1 MTSEIDKAIPPGT
14 YQVRLVGPCRSGLY
28 VDSGSCVR
36 NYRRIQEMAVQ
47 KLSKLLA
54 SKFSIKIPES
64 VFSNPNSSRTDN
76 HGYQEWRPNQGGFQ
90 KVPFAFLRFIP
101 IKETI
106 RLDTPNDWAEIEI
119 TERHYT
125 QFDRAILTCCLCLKI
140 TIREKVGVIKF
151 RNLVESIAG
160 NEAKNAIYEEAS
172 ELLSLLRM
180 NLNSIKKIAPINL
193 INHEAILLGFHRIYE
208 FYNSQNI
215 EMAFELGYHCL
226 IHHDYKNFC
235 DQCFNPDCSVF
246 ISDGNSLLVSKSQY
260 ENDLF
265 SPKYIIEYYQYYYSA
280 LMRIDDDLFFKIEDI
295 ESHSRGKVSLRELQ
309 KTRIEIQNKRD
320 TARYFFY
327 TVNDIVN
334 SLRPIDLAYW
344 KAMVNT
350 WRTDDIESD
359 IESKASH
366 LNQII
371 AEIGSQINDRN
382 SRRTN
387 LIILG
392 LTCLTLISIVAD
404 VLSFT
409 TIGRELTLSIQ
420 RATIMSGALLF
431 ATIVFIVGK
440 R

>member
-1 MTSEIDKAIPPGT
+1 MTSEIERAIDPGT

-28 VDSGSCVR
+28 VDSGSSVKH
-36 NYRRIQEMAVQ
+36 YRKLQEMAVR
-47 KLSKLLA
+47 KVSKQMA
-54 SKFSIKIPES
+54 SKFLIKIPES
-64 VFSNPNSSRTDN
+64 VFESPDSSRVQN
-76 HGYQEWRPNQGGFQ
+76 QGQQEWRPNQGGFQ

-101 IKETI
+101 KRKNIP
-106 RLDTPNDWAEIEI
+106 LDTAEDWAEIEI
-119 TERHYT
+119 TQRHYT
-125 QFDRAILTCCLCLKI
+125 QFDRAIMTCCLSLEI
-140 TIREKVGVIKF
+140 TIYRKVGVRKF
-151 RNLVESIAG
+151 RQLVENISG
-160 NEAKNAIYEEAS
+160 KEAKDAIHEEVC
-172 ELLSLLRM
+172 ELLALLRT
-180 NLNSIKKIAPINL
+180 NINSIKKIAPIDL
-193 INHEAILLGFHRIYE
+193 INNEILILGFHRIYE
-208 FYNSQNI
+208 FHDSKNI
-215 EMAFELGYHCL
+215 EKYFQLGYHCL
-226 IHHDYKNFC
+226 IHHDHKNFC

-246 ISDGNSLLVSKSQY
+246 ISDGNSLLVSRSNN
-260 ENDLF
+260 ENELF

-280 LMRIDDDLFFKIEDI
+280 LMRIDDELFYKIEDI

-309 KTRIEIQNKRD
+309 KTRMEIQNKRD
-320 TARYFFY
+320 RARYFFY
-327 TVNDIVN
+327 TVNDVIN

-344 KAMVNT
+344 NAMVGT

-387 LIILG
+387 FIILG

-404 VLSFT
+404 VISFT
-409 TIGRELTLSIQ
+409 TVSRELTLSIQ

-431 ATIVFIVGK
+431 ATIVFIMGK